1 MEPTLSSASLK
12 DIINELGRRANIKP
26 AQSIADGFDKNAR
39 EGGDTTTS
47 ETCEVGSKLVDPT
60 KALGCALIVFA
71 SPNAPTEP
79 GQRPS
84 FYTVATMMGDGDMG
98 FDLARELLGAYM
110 RDRHMAAL
118 AAAEREE
125 EAKQA
130 KMDKLLGVPDD
141 TTPKKE
147 G

>member
-1 MEPTLSSASLK
+1 
-12 DIINELGRRANIKP
+12 
-26 AQSIADGFDKNAR
+26 
-39 EGGDTTTS
+39 
-47 ETCEVGSKLVDPT
+47 
-60 KALGCALIVFA
+60 VFA